1 MEELNIN
8 LVFPE
13 ELLYQVFLLL
23 PPKDLKSAVLVCK
36 WWAEVGQSPGLW
48 SWVCPVVEKS
58 NIETVVTKILPS
70 KRFQSVKRIE
80 LKVVSEELFK
90 ALIGHLGVRFIDVD
104 GSLDSSYITTDS
116 LVKLISK
123 VTKAKLCSTL
133 ISRGLQT
140 ELFQTIKCS
149 TSLKK
154 LILWDI
160 DLSRVE
166 PDLFGQAITQIKE
179 VDLRS
184 TDLTP
189 RQGTAIFANLG
200 QEESKAKLGRL
211 WVGSNNLSCID
222 DHLMARGVNRLE
234 VADITGTW
242 MKNHQVTSILNQS
255 LVGTNLRFL
264 RLAILVADSFADF
277 ATRTNPQLIDLAKR
291 VIKTVVVSFQFEETL

>member
-1 MEELNIN
+1 MGE
-8 LVFPE
+8 
-13 ELLYQVFLLL
+13 
-23 PPKDLKSAVLVCK
+23 
-36 WWAEVGQSPGLW
+36 SPGLW

-58 NIETVVTKILPS
+58 NIETVVTEILPS

-80 LKVVSEELFK
+80 LKVVSEEIFN

-140 ELFQTIKCS
+140 ELFQAIKCS

-160 DLSRVE
+160 DLSRVD

-222 DHLMARGVNRLE
+222 DHLMAKGVNRLE

-242 MKNHQVTSILNQS
+242 MKNHQVVSAQVLTFPPQIIAQVTSILNQS

-291 VIKTVVVSFQFEETL
+291 VIKTVVVSFQF

>member
-1 MEELNIN
+1 M
-8 LVFPE
+8 
-13 ELLYQVFLLL
+13 
-23 PPKDLKSAVLVCK
+23 
-36 WWAEVGQSPGLW
+36 GQSPGLW

-58 NIETVVTKILPS
+58 NIETVVTEILAS

-80 LKVVSEELFK
+80 LKVLSEEIFK

-140 ELFQTIKCS
+140 ELFSAIKCS

-160 DLSRVE
+160 DLSRVD

-200 QEESKAKLGRL
+200 QEESKVKLGRL

-242 MKNHQVTSILNQS
+242 MKNHQVVSAQVLTFPPQIIAQVTSILNQS

-291 VIKTVVVSFQFEETL
+291 VIKTVVVSFQF

>member
-1 MEELNIN
+1 M
-8 LVFPE
+8 
-13 ELLYQVFLLL
+13 
-23 PPKDLKSAVLVCK
+23 
-36 WWAEVGQSPGLW
+36 GQSPGLW

-58 NIETVVTKILPS
+58 NIETVVTEILPS

-242 MKNHQVTSILNQS
+242 MKNHQVLSAKVLTFPPQIIAQVTSILNQS

>member
-1 MEELNIN
+1 M
-8 LVFPE
+8 
-13 ELLYQVFLLL
+13 
-23 PPKDLKSAVLVCK
+23 
-36 WWAEVGQSPGLW
+36 GQSPGLW

-80 LKVVSEELFK
+80 LKVVSEEIFQ

-160 DLSRVE
+160 DLSRVD

-200 QEESKAKLGRL
+200 QEESKVKLGRL

-242 MKNHQVTSILNQS
+242 MKNHQVLSAKVLTFPPQIIAQVTSILNQS

-291 VIKTVVVSFQFEETL
+291 VIKTVVVSFQF

>member
-1 MEELNIN
+1 M
-8 LVFPE
+8 
-13 ELLYQVFLLL
+13 
-23 PPKDLKSAVLVCK
+23 
-36 WWAEVGQSPGLW
+36 GQSPGLW

-80 LKVVSEELFK
+80 LKVVSEEIFQ

-242 MKNHQVTSILNQS
+242 MKNHQVVSARVLTFPPQMIAQVTSILNQS

>member
-1 MEELNIN
+1 M
-8 LVFPE
+8 
-13 ELLYQVFLLL
+13 
-23 PPKDLKSAVLVCK
+23 
-36 WWAEVGQSPGLW
+36 GQSPGLW

-58 NIETVVTKILPS
+58 NIETVVTEILPS

-80 LKVVSEELFK
+80 LKVVSEEIFQ

-160 DLSRVE
+160 DLSRVD

-200 QEESKAKLGRL
+200 QEESKVKLGRL

-242 MKNHQVTSILNQS
+242 MKNHQVVSAQVLTFPPQIIAQETSILTQS

-291 VIKTVVVSFQFEETL
+291 VIKTVVVSFQF

>member
-1 MEELNIN
+1 M
-8 LVFPE
+8 
-13 ELLYQVFLLL
+13 
-23 PPKDLKSAVLVCK
+23 
-36 WWAEVGQSPGLW
+36 GQSPGLW
-48 SWVCPVVEKS
+48 SWVCPLVEKS
-58 NIETVVTKILPS
+58 NIETVLTEMLPS

-242 MKNHQVTSILNQS
+242 MKNHQVVSAQILTFPPQIIAQVTSILNQS

-291 VIKTVVVSFQFEETL
+291 VIKTVVVSFQF

>member
-1 MEELNIN
+1 M
-8 LVFPE
+8 
-13 ELLYQVFLLL
+13 
-23 PPKDLKSAVLVCK
+23 
-36 WWAEVGQSPGLW
+36 GTSPGLW
-48 SWVCPVVEKS
+48 SWVCPLVEKS
-58 NIETVVTKILPS
+58 NIDTVVTEILPN

-80 LKVVSEELFK
+80 LKVVSEEIFK

-104 GSLDSSYITTDS
+104 GSLDTSYITSHS

-160 DLSRVE
+160 DLSRVD

-200 QEESKAKLGRL
+200 QEESKAKLRRL

-222 DHLMARGVNRLE
+222 DHLMAMGVNRLE

-242 MKNHQVTSILNQS
+242 MKNHQVVSAQVLTFPPQIIAQVTSILNQS

-291 VIKTVVVSFQFEETL
+291 VIKTVVVSFQF

>member
-1 MEELNIN
+1 M
-8 LVFPE
+8 
-13 ELLYQVFLLL
+13 
-23 PPKDLKSAVLVCK
+23 
-36 WWAEVGQSPGLW
+36 GQSPGLW
-48 SWVCPVVEKS
+48 SWVCPLVEKS
-58 NIETVVTKILPS
+58 NIETVLTEMLPS

-160 DLSRVE
+160 DLSRVD

-242 MKNHQVTSILNQS
+242 MKNHQVVSAQVLTFPPQIIAQVTSILNQS

-291 VIKTVVVSFQFEETL
+291 VIKTVVVSFQF

>member
-1 MEELNIN
+1 M
-8 LVFPE
+8 
-13 ELLYQVFLLL
+13 
-23 PPKDLKSAVLVCK
+23 
-36 WWAEVGQSPGLW
+36 GQSPGLW

-80 LKVVSEELFK
+80 LKVVSEEIFQ

-242 MKNHQVTSILNQS
+242 MKNHQVVSARVLTFPPQMIAQVTSILTQS

>member
-1 MEELNIN
+1 M
-8 LVFPE
+8 
-13 ELLYQVFLLL
+13 
-23 PPKDLKSAVLVCK
+23 A
-36 WWAEVGQSPGLW
+36 
-48 SWVCPVVEKS
+48 
-58 NIETVVTKILPS
+58 
-70 KRFQSVKRIE
+70 
-80 LKVVSEELFK
+80 
-90 ALIGHLGVRFIDVD
+90 VRFIDLD

-160 DLSRVE
+160 DLSRVD

-200 QEESKAKLGRL
+200 QEESKAKLRRL

-242 MKNHQVTSILNQS
+242 MKNHQVVSAQVLTFPPQIIAQVTSILNQS

-291 VIKTVVVSFQFEETL
+291 VIKTVVVSFQF

>member
-1 MEELNIN
+1 M
-8 LVFPE
+8 
-13 ELLYQVFLLL
+13 
-23 PPKDLKSAVLVCK
+23 
-36 WWAEVGQSPGLW
+36 GQSPGLW
-48 SWVCPVVEKS
+48 SWVCPLVEKS
-58 NIETVVTKILPS
+58 NIETVLTEMLPS

-80 LKVVSEELFK
+80 LKVVSEEIFK
-90 ALIGHLGVRFIDVD
+90 ALIRHLGVRFIDVD

-140 ELFQTIKCS
+140 ELFSSIKCS

-242 MKNHQVTSILNQS
+242 MKNHQVVSARVLTFPPQMIAQVTSILNQS

-291 VIKTVVVSFQFEETL
+291 VIKTVVVSFQF

>member
-1 MEELNIN
+1 M
-8 LVFPE
+8 
-13 ELLYQVFLLL
+13 
-23 PPKDLKSAVLVCK
+23 
-36 WWAEVGQSPGLW
+36 GQSPGLW
-48 SWVCPVVEKS
+48 SWVCPLVEKS
-58 NIETVVTKILPS
+58 NIETVVTEILPS

-80 LKVVSEELFK
+80 LKVVSEEIFN
-90 ALIGHLGVRFIDVD
+90 ALIGHLGVRFIDLD

-160 DLSRVE
+160 DLSRVD

-200 QEESKAKLGRL
+200 QEESKVKLGRL

-242 MKNHQVTSILNQS
+242 MKNHQVLSAKVLTFPPQIIAQVTSILNQS

-291 VIKTVVVSFQFEETL
+291 VIKTVVVSFQF

>member
-1 MEELNIN
+1 M
-8 LVFPE
+8 
-13 ELLYQVFLLL
+13 
-23 PPKDLKSAVLVCK
+23 
-36 WWAEVGQSPGLW
+36 GQSPGLW
-48 SWVCPVVEKS
+48 SWVCPLVEKS
-58 NIETVVTKILPS
+58 NIETVLTEMLPS

-140 ELFQTIKCS
+140 ELFQAIKCS

-242 MKNHQVTSILNQS
+242 MKNHQVLSAKVLTFPPQIIAQVTSILNQS

>member
-1 MEELNIN
+1 M
-8 LVFPE
+8 
-13 ELLYQVFLLL
+13 
-23 PPKDLKSAVLVCK
+23 
-36 WWAEVGQSPGLW
+36 GQSPGLW
-48 SWVCPVVEKS
+48 SWVCPLVEKS
-58 NIETVVTKILPS
+58 NIETVLTEMLPS

-160 DLSRVE
+160 DLSRVD

-242 MKNHQVTSILNQS
+242 MKNHQVLSAKVLTFPPQIIAQVTSILNQS

>member
-1 MEELNIN
+1 M
-8 LVFPE
+8 
-13 ELLYQVFLLL
+13 
-23 PPKDLKSAVLVCK
+23 
-36 WWAEVGQSPGLW
+36 GTSPGLW

-58 NIETVVTKILPS
+58 NIETVVTEILPS

-80 LKVVSEELFK
+80 LKVVSEEIFK

-140 ELFQTIKCS
+140 ELFSAIKCS

-160 DLSRVE
+160 DLSRVD

-200 QEESKAKLGRL
+200 QEESKVKLGRL

-242 MKNHQVTSILNQS
+242 MKNHQVVSAQVFTFPPQVIAHAQVTSILNQS

-291 VIKTVVVSFQFEETL
+291 VIKTVVVSFQF

>member
-1 MEELNIN
+1 M
-8 LVFPE
+8 
-13 ELLYQVFLLL
+13 
-23 PPKDLKSAVLVCK
+23 
-36 WWAEVGQSPGLW
+36 GQSPGLW
-48 SWVCPVVEKS
+48 SWVCPLVEKS
-58 NIETVVTKILPS
+58 NIETVVTEILPS

-80 LKVVSEELFK
+80 LKVVSEEIFN

-242 MKNHQVTSILNQS
+242 MKNHQVVSAQVLTFPPQIIAQVTSILNQS

-291 VIKTVVVSFQFEETL
+291 VIKTVVVSFQF

>member
-1 MEELNIN
+1 MGE
-8 LVFPE
+8 
-13 ELLYQVFLLL
+13 
-23 PPKDLKSAVLVCK
+23 
-36 WWAEVGQSPGLW
+36 SPGLW

-58 NIETVVTKILPS
+58 NIETVVTEILPS

-80 LKVVSEELFK
+80 LKVVSEEIFN

-104 GSLDSSYITTDS
+104 GSLDSSYITSDS

-140 ELFQTIKCS
+140 ELFSAIKCS

-160 DLSRVE
+160 DLSRVD

-242 MKNHQVTSILNQS
+242 MKNHQVVSAQVLTFPPQIIAQVTSILNQS

-291 VIKTVVVSFQFEETL
+291 VIKTVVVSFQF

>member
-1 MEELNIN
+1 M
-8 LVFPE
+8 
-13 ELLYQVFLLL
+13 
-23 PPKDLKSAVLVCK
+23 
-36 WWAEVGQSPGLW
+36 GQSPGLW

-80 LKVVSEELFK
+80 LKVVSEEIFK
-90 ALIGHLGVRFIDVD
+90 ALIGHLGVRFIDLD

-160 DLSRVE
+160 DLSRVD

-222 DHLMARGVNRLE
+222 DHLMAKGVNRLE

-242 MKNHQVTSILNQS
+242 MKNHQVVSAQVLTFPPQIIAQVTSILNQS

-291 VIKTVVVSFQFEETL
+291 VIKTVVVSFQF

>member
-1 MEELNIN
+1 M
-8 LVFPE
+8 
-13 ELLYQVFLLL
+13 
-23 PPKDLKSAVLVCK
+23 
-36 WWAEVGQSPGLW
+36 GQSPGLW
-48 SWVCPVVEKS
+48 SWVCPLVEKS
-58 NIETVVTKILPS
+58 NIETVLTEMLPS

-104 GSLDSSYITTDS
+104 GSLDSSYITTNS

-200 QEESKAKLGRL
+200 QEESKVKLGRL

-242 MKNHQVTSILNQS
+242 MKNHQVLSAKVLTFPPQIIAQVTSILNQS

>member
-1 MEELNIN
+1 M
-8 LVFPE
+8 
-13 ELLYQVFLLL
+13 
-23 PPKDLKSAVLVCK
+23 
-36 WWAEVGQSPGLW
+36 GQSPGLW
-48 SWVCPVVEKS
+48 SWVCPLVEKS
-58 NIETVVTKILPS
+58 NIETVVTEILPS

-140 ELFQTIKCS
+140 ELFQTIKRS

-160 DLSRVE
+160 DLSRVD

-200 QEESKAKLGRL
+200 QEESKVKLGRL

-242 MKNHQVTSILNQS
+242 MKNHQVLSAKVLTFPPQIIAQVTSILNQS

-291 VIKTVVVSFQFEETL
+291 VIKTVVVSFQF

>member
-1 MEELNIN
+1 M
-8 LVFPE
+8 
-13 ELLYQVFLLL
+13 
-23 PPKDLKSAVLVCK
+23 
-36 WWAEVGQSPGLW
+36 GQSPGLW

-58 NIETVVTKILPS
+58 NIATVVNEILPS

-80 LKVVSEELFK
+80 LKVVSEEIFK
-90 ALIGHLGVRFIDVD
+90 ALIGHLGVRFIDLD

-116 LVKLISK
+116 LVKLFSK

-160 DLSRVE
+160 DLSRVD

-200 QEESKAKLGRL
+200 QEESKVKLGRL

-242 MKNHQVTSILNQS
+242 MKNHQVVSAQVLTFPPQIIAQVTSILNQS

-291 VIKTVVVSFQFEETL
+291 VIKTVVVSFQF

>member
-1 MEELNIN
+1 M
-8 LVFPE
+8 
-13 ELLYQVFLLL
+13 
-23 PPKDLKSAVLVCK
+23 
-36 WWAEVGQSPGLW
+36 GQSPGLW
-48 SWVCPVVEKS
+48 SWVCPLVEKS
-58 NIETVVTKILPS
+58 NIETVLTEMLPS

-80 LKVVSEELFK
+80 LKVVSEEIFK

-160 DLSRVE
+160 DLSRVD

-200 QEESKAKLGRL
+200 QEESKVKLGRL

-242 MKNHQVTSILNQS
+242 MKNHQVLSAKVLTFPPQIIAQVTSILNQS

-291 VIKTVVVSFQFEETL
+291 VIKTVVVSFQF

>member
-1 MEELNIN
+1 M
-8 LVFPE
+8 
-13 ELLYQVFLLL
+13 
-23 PPKDLKSAVLVCK
+23 
-36 WWAEVGQSPGLW
+36 GQSPGLW
-48 SWVCPVVEKS
+48 SWVCPLVEKS
-58 NIETVVTKILPS
+58 NIETVLTEMLPS

-242 MKNHQVTSILNQS
+242 MKNHQVLSAKVLTFPPQIIAQVTSILNQS

-291 VIKTVVVSFQFEETL
+291 VIKTVVVSFQF

>member
-1 MEELNIN
+1 M
-8 LVFPE
+8 
-13 ELLYQVFLLL
+13 
-23 PPKDLKSAVLVCK
+23 
-36 WWAEVGQSPGLW
+36 GQSPGLW
-48 SWVCPVVEKS
+48 SWVCPLVEKS
-58 NIETVVTKILPS
+58 NIETVLTEMLPS

-80 LKVVSEELFK
+80 LKVVSEGIFK

-242 MKNHQVTSILNQS
+242 MKNHQVLSAKVLTFPPQIIAQVTSILNQS

-291 VIKTVVVSFQFEETL
+291 VIKTVVVSFQF

>member
-1 MEELNIN
+1 M
-8 LVFPE
+8 
-13 ELLYQVFLLL
+13 
-23 PPKDLKSAVLVCK
+23 
-36 WWAEVGQSPGLW
+36 GQSPGLW
-48 SWVCPVVEKS
+48 SWVCPLVEKS
-58 NIETVVTKILPS
+58 NIETVLTEMLPS

-160 DLSRVE
+160 DLSRVD

-200 QEESKAKLGRL
+200 QEESKVKLGRL

-222 DHLMARGVNRLE
+222 DHLIAKGVNRLE

-242 MKNHQVTSILNQS
+242 MKNHQVVSAQVLTFPPQIIAQVTSILNQS

-291 VIKTVVVSFQFEETL
+291 VIKTVVVSFQF

>member
-1 MEELNIN
+1 M
-8 LVFPE
+8 
-13 ELLYQVFLLL
+13 
-23 PPKDLKSAVLVCK
+23 
-36 WWAEVGQSPGLW
+36 GQSPGLW
-48 SWVCPVVEKS
+48 SWVCPLVEKS
-58 NIETVVTKILPS
+58 NIETVLTEMLPS

-160 DLSRVE
+160 DLSRVD

-242 MKNHQVTSILNQS
+242 MKNHQVLSAKVLTFPPQIIAQVTSILNQS

-291 VIKTVVVSFQFEETL
+291 VIKTVVVSFQF

>member
-1 MEELNIN
+1 M
-8 LVFPE
+8 
-13 ELLYQVFLLL
+13 
-23 PPKDLKSAVLVCK
+23 
-36 WWAEVGQSPGLW
+36 GQSPGLW
-48 SWVCPVVEKS
+48 SWVCPLVEKS
-58 NIETVVTKILPS
+58 NIETVVNGILAS

-80 LKVVSEELFK
+80 LKVVSEEIFK

-160 DLSRVE
+160 DLSRVD

-242 MKNHQVTSILNQS
+242 MKNHQVVSAQILTFPPQIIAQVTSILNQS

>member
-1 MEELNIN
+1 M
-8 LVFPE
+8 
-13 ELLYQVFLLL
+13 
-23 PPKDLKSAVLVCK
+23 
-36 WWAEVGQSPGLW
+36 GQSPGLW
-48 SWVCPVVEKS
+48 SWVCPLVEKS
-58 NIETVVTKILPS
+58 NIETVLTEMLPS

-160 DLSRVE
+160 DLSRVD

-200 QEESKAKLGRL
+200 QEESKVKLGRL

-242 MKNHQVTSILNQS
+242 MKNHQVLSAKVLTFPPQIIAQVTSILNQS

>member
-1 MEELNIN
+1 M
-8 LVFPE
+8 
-13 ELLYQVFLLL
+13 
-23 PPKDLKSAVLVCK
+23 
-36 WWAEVGQSPGLW
+36 
-48 SWVCPVVEKS
+48 EKS
-58 NIETVVTKILPS
+58 NIETVVTEILPS

-80 LKVVSEELFK
+80 LKVVSEEIFN

-160 DLSRVE
+160 DLSRVD

-200 QEESKAKLGRL
+200 QEESKVKLGRL

-242 MKNHQVTSILNQS
+242 MKNHQVVSAQVLTFPPQIIAQVTSILNQS

-291 VIKTVVVSFQFEETL
+291 VIKTVVVSFQF

>member
-1 MEELNIN
+1 M
-8 LVFPE
+8 
-13 ELLYQVFLLL
+13 
-23 PPKDLKSAVLVCK
+23 
-36 WWAEVGQSPGLW
+36 GTSPGLW

-58 NIETVVTKILPS
+58 NIETVVTEILPS

-80 LKVVSEELFK
+80 LKVVSEEIFQ

-140 ELFQTIKCS
+140 ELFQAIKCS

-160 DLSRVE
+160 DLSRVD

-200 QEESKAKLGRL
+200 QEESKVKLGRL

-242 MKNHQVTSILNQS
+242 MKNHQVVSAQVLTFPPQIIAQVTSILNQS

-291 VIKTVVVSFQFEETL
+291 VIKTVVVSFSVLRNLVNDQIKKNKPPEFFLHEF

>member
-1 MEELNIN
+1 M
-8 LVFPE
+8 
-13 ELLYQVFLLL
+13 
-23 PPKDLKSAVLVCK
+23 
-36 WWAEVGQSPGLW
+36 GQSPGLW

-58 NIETVVTKILPS
+58 NIETVVTEILPS

-80 LKVVSEELFK
+80 LKVVSGEIFK
-90 ALIGHLGVRFIDVD
+90 ALIEHLGVRFIDVD
-104 GSLDSSYITTDS
+104 GSLDSSYITSHS

-160 DLSRVE
+160 DLSRVD

-222 DHLMARGVNRLE
+222 DHLMAKGVNRLE

-242 MKNHQVTSILNQS
+242 MKNHQVVSAQVLTFPPQIIAQVTSILNQS

-291 VIKTVVVSFQFEETL
+291 VIKTVVVSFQF

>member
-1 MEELNIN
+1 M
-8 LVFPE
+8 
-13 ELLYQVFLLL
+13 
-23 PPKDLKSAVLVCK
+23 
-36 WWAEVGQSPGLW
+36 GQSPGLW
-48 SWVCPVVEKS
+48 SWVCPLVEKS
-58 NIETVVTKILPS
+58 NIETVLTEMLPS

-80 LKVVSEELFK
+80 LKVVSEEIFK

-140 ELFQTIKCS
+140 ELFQTIKCI
-149 TSLKK
+149 TGLKR

-160 DLSRVE
+160 DLSRVD

-242 MKNHQVTSILNQS
+242 MKNHQVLSAKVLTFPPQIIAQVTSILNQS